1 MKKFDYEEIVGHS
14 LIQKKLRQAVATDHV
29 VSAYLLCG
37 SRGIGKKTIMSAF
50 AAALLCQNPNEGKP
64 CLSCPACR
72 LLLSGNHPDLIRLE
86 LPADKKTIGVELVR
100 EQLIKEAYI
109 RPFHAGRKVFI
120 IEDGELMTA
129 EAQNALLKILEEPPA
144 YAVFLILSTAPD
156 QLLETVRSR
165 CLKLQLLPLSDSVCR
180 QYFENLPAE
189 YNDRKELAAS
199 FSQGVIG
206 RGLLMLENE
215 AYYQLYQKTMS
226 QLAAF
231 AESRSALTDFSQFLT
246 QNKEY
251 IQDII
256 DFMLIFLRDC
266 LRSKISEHPKL
277 ICTDQ
282 KATLQRFLSVYSTG
296 GLVHSTEAL
305 IHFRERLS
313 KNASFTA
320 AVLELLTKMQEETHG

>member
-1 MKKFDYEEIVGHS
+1 LKRFDYENIVGHS
-14 LIQKKLRQAVATDHV
+14 LIQKKLRQAVAADRV

-37 SRGIGKKTIMSAF
+37 SRGIGKKTVAEVFS
-50 AAALLCQNPNEGKP
+50 AALLCQNPQDGKP
-64 CLSCPACR
+64 CLACSSCR
-72 LLLSGNHPDLIRLE
+72 LLSSDNHPDLIRLQV
-86 LPADKKTIGVELVR
+86 PADKKTIGVELVR

-109 RPFHAGRKVFI
+109 RPFHTGRKVFM

-165 CLKLQLLPLSDSVCR
+165 CLKLQFLPLSEEACR
-180 QYFENLPAE
+180 TYFDKLPTE
-189 YNDRKELAAS
+189 DKSRKELAAS

-206 RGLLMLENE
+206 RGLLMLENQ
-215 AYYQLYQKTMS
+215 AYYELYQKTMT

-231 AESRSALTDFSQFLT
+231 PENPSALVDFGQFLT
-246 QNKEY
+246 QNKEN

-256 DFMLIFLRDC
+256 DFMLVFLRDC
-266 LRSKISEHPKL
+266 LRSKISKNTKL
-277 ICTDQ
+277 ICSDQ
-282 KATLQRFLSVYSTG
+282 KATLQRFLSAYSPG
-296 GLVHSTEAL
+296 GLVRVSEAV
-305 IHFRERLS
+305 IRFRERLT

-320 AVLELLTKMQEETHG
+320 AGLELLTKMQEEIHG